1 MLELTGIDILSGTVE
16 IAIAFMGVDIFSKTE
31 DLCAKAACP
40 IKAGP
45 AVITLVEA
53 LPPIAPPVRLGVAWS
68 GVPYSTVLE
77 WPYTICWSLYCGG
90 VGVSR
95 SPCVCGSAP

>member
-1 MLELTGIDILSGTVE
+1 
-16 IAIAFMGVDIFSKTE
+16 MGVDIFSKTE

-68 GVPYSTVLE
+68 GVPYCTVLK
-77 WPYTICWSLYCGG
+77 WPYTCT
-90 VGVSR
+90 VGASVCQEALVSVAL
-95 SPCVCGSAP
+95 CAP

>member
-1 MLELTGIDILSGTVE
+1 MLVKAGIDVSSGTVE

-31 DLCAKAACP
+31 DLCAKASCP

-53 LPPIAPPVRLGVAWS
+53 LPPIAPPVRMGFAWGVAM
-68 GVPYSTVLE
+68 G
-77 WPYTICWSLYCGG
+77 YCTYQL
-90 VGVSR
+90 
-95 SPCVCGSAP
+95 P